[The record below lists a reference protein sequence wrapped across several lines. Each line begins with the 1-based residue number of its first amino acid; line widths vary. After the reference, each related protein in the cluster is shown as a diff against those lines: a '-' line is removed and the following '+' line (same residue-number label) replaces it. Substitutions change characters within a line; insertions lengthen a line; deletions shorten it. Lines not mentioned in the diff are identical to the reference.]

1 MKMGEDAKRL
11 LDALQ
16 AKLVLSEGRKM
27 SQQELLDSIV
37 RFSSEREEELIRLLA
52 GVKLPIPL
60 QEVERLIKIP
70 RDWGVDTREEEIDQI
85 LYGRGKRK
93 R

>member
-70 RDWGVDTREEEIDQI
+70 RDWGVGTREEEIDQI